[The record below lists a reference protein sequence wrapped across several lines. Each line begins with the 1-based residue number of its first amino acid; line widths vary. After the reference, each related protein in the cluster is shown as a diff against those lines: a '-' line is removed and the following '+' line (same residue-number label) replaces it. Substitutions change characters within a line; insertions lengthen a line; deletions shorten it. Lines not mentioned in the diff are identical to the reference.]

1 MSVLIL
7 RPSSDSDIQAN
18 YLNQSGGAGSYVN
31 VDEVTKNE
39 ADYNLGDYAYFTG
52 YSYGLFGYPNHTIE
66 SGTINKITLK
76 GYYKRVDYGANT
88 GGRCKFA
95 IKIGATIYYGSVID
109 PTSST
114 TLQSWEMS
122 VNPAND
128 EAWGSNWDVIDDLI
142 AGDSL
147 YGYSSGLDS
156 SYVKSFQHWAEVDYT
171 EGATNNNAW
180 PMFFM
185 K

>member
-7 RPSSDSDIQAN
+7 RPNSDSDIQAT
-18 YLNQSGGAGSYVN
+18 YFNQSGGAGSYVN

-39 ADYNLGDYAYFTG
+39 ADYNFGFNG
-52 YSYGLFGYPNHTIE
+52 HSYGLFGYPNHTIE

-76 GYYKRVDYGANT
+76 GYYKRGDNGLNT
-88 GGRCKFA
+88 GRCKFA
-95 IKIGATIYYGSVID
+95 IKIGTTIYYGSVID
-109 PTSST
+109 PTTST

-147 YGYSSGLDS
+147 YGVYAS
-156 SYVKSFQHWAEVDYT
+156 SYVRSFQYWAEVDYT